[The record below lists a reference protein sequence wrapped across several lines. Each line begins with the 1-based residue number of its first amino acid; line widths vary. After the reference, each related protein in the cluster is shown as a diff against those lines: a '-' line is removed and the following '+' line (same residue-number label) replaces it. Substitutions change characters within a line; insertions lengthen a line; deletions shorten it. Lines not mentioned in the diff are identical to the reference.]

1 MRPVRNMKKSTIH
14 KAKLNILTTLVSQLT
29 ATACGIVIPRVMIGT
44 FGSSVYGLI
53 TSITQFLSY
62 ISLLEGGIGR
72 VARAELYGP
81 LAQGNDYEVSRV
93 YHAIKHFFKI
103 VGVAFLLYTLALSFV
118 YYDIAKVDVLAR
130 WDVFYLIWIISSIT
144 LAKYMGGLANLT
156 LMNANQKQYVG
167 NVIVMATTIVNAVLI
182 IVLTQLGCSVFAVK
196 IGSSLAYVAQPLCYA
211 LYVRKHYR
219 LTNVGKDRSELKQ
232 KWTGVGQ
239 HVAFFLHTNTD
250 VVLLTLFAEIRLVA
264 VYSVYRLVAASIR
277 KIASSFTG
285 GMEAAFGELIARK
298 EDTALRTSF
307 RKYQFLI
314 STVSMVLFGTA
325 AVMIIPFVRLYTD
338 GITDAPYI
346 QPLFAMMLIG
356 AEALDCVIHPCC
368 SLPVAANQL
377 KQSRS
382 GSYTEAA
389 VNIGLSLLLIRWNPL
404 LGIAIGTL
412 AAAIVKSVYYII
424 YSARKILK
432 VQVME
437 VMKNFLFNCVILG
450 LCSFAGMTL
459 LTEQM
464 IPNYFSWALWSAA
477 ACAIVTAATL
487 VMSILLYPNELKA
500 LVRSVLHGKI
510 RGRK

>member
-1 MRPVRNMKKSTIH
+1 MKKQTIH
-14 KAKLNILTTLVSQLT
+14 KAKLNIITTLVSQLA

-44 FGSSVYGLI
+44 FGSAVYGLI

-81 LAQGNDYEVSRV
+81 LAEQNNYEISRV

-103 VGVAFLLYTLALSFV
+103 VGVAFLVYTLVLSFV
-118 YYDIAKVDVLAR
+118 YYDIADTEILGR
-130 WDVFYLIWIISSIT
+130 WDVFFLIWIISSIT

-167 NVIVMATTIVNAVLI
+167 NVIVMASTIVNAVLI

-196 IGSSLAYVAQPLCYA
+196 LGSSLVYIAQPVCYA
-211 LYVRKHYR
+211 IYVRRHYQIAP
-219 LTNVGKDRSELKQ
+219 VGKDRSKLKQ
-232 KWTGVGQ
+232 KWTGIGQ
-239 HVAFFLHTNTD
+239 HIAYFLHTNTD

-264 VYSVYRLVAASIR
+264 VYSVYRLVASSIR

-285 GMEAAFGELIARK
+285 GMEAAFGELIAQK
-298 EDTALRTSF
+298 KVTALQNAF

-314 STVSMVLFGTA
+314 SSVSIVLFGTA
-325 AVMIIPFVRLYTD
+325 AIMIIPFVRLYTK
-338 GITDAPYI
+338 GVTDAPYI
-346 QPLFAMMLIG
+346 QPLFAMMLLS
-356 AEALDCVIHPCC
+356 AEALDCIIHPCC

-404 LGIAIGTL
+404 IGIAIGTL
-412 AAAIVKSVYYII
+412 AAAIIKSVYYIV
-424 YSARKILK
+424 YSAKNILK
-432 VQVME
+432 VKVWE
-437 VMKNFLFNCVILG
+437 LLKNFLSTGLILG
-450 LCSFAGMTL
+450 LCALAGMTL
-459 LTEQM
+459 LTEQH
-464 IPNYFSWALWSAA
+464 ITSYFSWAVWSAA
-477 ACAIVTAATL
+477 ACILVTAATL
-487 VMSILLYPNELKA
+487 LMSILMYSNELKT
-500 LVRSVLHGKI
+500 LIRSVL
-510 RGRK
+510 RGRNKVSK